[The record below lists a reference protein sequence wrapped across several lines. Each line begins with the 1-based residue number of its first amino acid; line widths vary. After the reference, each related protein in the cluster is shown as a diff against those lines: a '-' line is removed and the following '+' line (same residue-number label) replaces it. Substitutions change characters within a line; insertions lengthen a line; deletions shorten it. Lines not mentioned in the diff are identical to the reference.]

1 MDKFGQPGVPAA
13 SARPADAGA
22 ARHGPLTANDRAGEL
37 ATLFGTVAEP
47 DFRPARWLANR
58 HAQTIWPNRIK
69 RHPAGARLAAAAKP
83 AIIESEDG
91 DALRLYWSCHEGDE
105 AGRAQ
110 APGYGRRAAGEPGA
124 GESGEL
130 GAGVPRV
137 GEPGELEA
145 GRERRPPRPVLV
157 ILHGLTGGADA
168 ENVMAMGAKG
178 HELGFEVVRVD
189 LRNSQAT
196 GTPSLGIG
204 HAGRSEDLRAT
215 LRHVAERRP
224 GAPTAVVGFSLGGN
238 IALKAA
244 GEYGERAPA
253 ELRAVAAIS
262 VPIDLD
268 HACTAIDSR
277 PENWIYRT
285 YFLRRL
291 GRRYLRARAARP
303 DLFPAVDV
311 DRIRGI
317 RAWDDAVVAP
327 LGGFADAGDYYA
339 RNSSLRVIDRIRV
352 PTLLVHAQ
360 DDPFIPF
367 DPFASP
373 AVRDNHWLHLL
384 APARGGHVGFFAAP
398 GVDGEPD
405 RYWAENRALAFCAAA
420 CGLLPAPAVA
430 GPTAVPE
437 IEWIQETSMTG
448 SSHR

>member
-1 MDKFGQPGVPAA
+1 MDKFGQSGVPAA
-13 SARPADAGA
+13 SARPADPGA
-22 ARHGPLTANDRAGEL
+22 ARRGPLPAGNRTGALE
-37 ATLFGTVAEP
+37 TLFETVAEP

-91 DALRLYWSCHEGDE
+91 DALRLHWSGHE
-105 AGRAQ
+105 
-110 APGYGRRAAGEPGA
+110 RRA
-124 GESGEL
+124 
-130 GAGVPRV
+130 
-137 GEPGELEA
+137 
-145 GRERRPPRPVLV
+145 PRPVLV

-168 ENVMAMGAKG
+168 DNVMAMSAKG
-178 HELGFEVVRVD
+178 HGLGFDVVRVD
-189 LRNSQAT
+189 LRNSQAA

-215 LRHVAERRP
+215 LRHVAARRP
-224 GAPTAVVGFSLGGN
+224 GAPTAVIGFSLGGN

-244 GEYGERAPA
+244 GEYGDGAPA

-303 DLFPAVDV
+303 DLFPAIDV

-317 RAWDDAVVAP
+317 REWDDAVVAP
-327 LGGFADAGDYYA
+327 LGGFTDAGDYYA

-373 AVRDNHWLHLL
+373 AVRDNPWLHLL